1 MPQLNSV
8 VLKDNA
14 AVDHTFIPRGINGG
28 VATLASGTG
37 VPIGNLSITASH
49 SRTQQGREKVVF
61 KITLP
66 VVQNVVVAGVT
77 KPTVVRAAYCDIAF
91 SFDSTSETAERADAI
106 AYAKNLLASTLGIAM
121 IRDLEDAY

>member
-1 MPQLNSV
+1 MPQLNSI

-14 AVDHTFIPRGINGG
+14 AVDHTFIPRGINSG

-49 SRTQQGREKVVF
+49 SKTQQGREKVAF
-61 KITLP
+61 KVTLP

-77 KPTVVRAAYCDIAF
+77 KPTVVRTAYCDLAF
-91 SFDSTSETAERADAI
+91 SFDSTSETTERADAI
-106 AYAKNLLASTLGIAM
+106 AYVKNLLASTLGIAM